1 MRDDVGIDELADVL
15 INVLTSE
22 AVGIGIGALV
32 GVEIV
37 VVAPSAGIDLEF
49 AVSVSY
55 AVDML
60 LDV

>member
-32 GVEIV
+32 GVEII
-37 VVAPSAGIDLEF
+37 VVASSAGIDLEF
-49 AVSVSY
+49 AVAVSY
-55 AVDML
+55 AVGEL
-60 LDV
+60 VDV